1 MEIPQIKVIVTGVTG
16 MVGEGVMLEALRSPF
31 VSEVLAIS
39 RKPSGHSHPK
49 LKEYFFADFYQ
60 PEEIKEVVKDYD
72 ACLFCLGVSSVGMK
86 EEEFRRKTY
95 DLTLGFAAQMPKN
108 ISFSYIS
115 GMSTDSTK
123 KGSIM
128 WARVKGKTENDLKKM
143 GFRDSYSFR
152 PGYLQPM
159 KGNKFT
165 LKYYKY
171 IDWMY
176 PFIQLVAGKTA
187 STLEELAKAMIEV
200 SAFPVEKKTIEV
212 VDIKVLAEQMK
223 NRI

>member
-1 MEIPQIKVIVTGVTG
+1 
-16 MVGEGVMLEALRSPF
+16 
-31 VSEVLAIS
+31 
-39 RKPSGHSHPK
+39 
-49 LKEYFFADFYQ
+49 
-60 PEEIKEVVKDYD
+60 
-72 ACLFCLGVSSVGMK
+72 
-86 EEEFRRKTY
+86 
-95 DLTLGFAAQMPKN
+95 
-108 ISFSYIS
+108 
-115 GMSTDSTK
+115 
-123 KGSIM
+123 
-128 WARVKGKTENDLKKM
+128 
-143 GFRDSYSFR
+143 
-152 PGYLQPM
+152 M

>member
-1 MEIPQIKVIVTGVTG
+1 
-16 MVGEGVMLEALRSPF
+16 
-31 VSEVLAIS
+31 
-39 RKPSGHSHPK
+39 
-49 LKEYFFADFYQ
+49 
-60 PEEIKEVVKDYD
+60 
-72 ACLFCLGVSSVGMK
+72 
-86 EEEFRRKTY
+86 
-95 DLTLGFAAQMPKN
+95 
-108 ISFSYIS
+108 
-115 GMSTDSTK
+115 
-123 KGSIM
+123 
-128 WARVKGKTENDLKKM
+128 
-143 GFRDSYSFR
+143 
-152 PGYLQPM
+152 LQPM

-176 PFIQLVAGKTA
+176 PLLLLVAGKTA